1 MQAAVGGLSVIV
13 GSWVRHLVVVVPGI
27 GGSVLEPSDPRAPA
41 AWNVTVPGV
50 ARTLVDP
57 ARLSVDEHPVL
68 RPTGLVT
75 GVTVLG
81 RLAVLPGYAGLVR
94 SLADQLATGS
104 AVLVPEVQP
113 DPNAGVLLFPYDFR
127 LGVATAAKRLAAA
140 LNPLVASADAR
151 WPGRAVL
158 VVAHSMGG
166 LVARYWA
173 GVEGGWRHCRALV
186 TLGTPHRGAPKA
198 LAWLV
203 DGVRLGRRWGLATNV
218 LRGWQGAWDL
228 LPRYEAVWDAE
239 ACQALRPE
247 ELPAECVNSS
257 GALRMT
263 AAAVP
268 QALREGARMH
278 RDLASGWSDIPVGHT
293 PAVHVVFARGH
304 ATPAEAVVAGGRLQV
319 RRRDAVWLARD
330 GWDGGDGTVP
340 AFSAVPVEL
349 SEDRRVRVPVWERHG
364 PMGCS
369 PEAAR
374 IVKEYETGSITAI
387 RGEGDPGIILN
398 LDEFPRPGA
407 SVTAE
412 LRNAAADTG
421 TRLTLRLRPAGLSPG
436 LARRWTDV
444 PMSSTDGTAWTASL
458 PGIIDGAWEVLVEAT
473 GVPRVS
479 PPPAADVVEV
489 AGEAVEEA
497 AR

>member
-1 MQAAVGGLSVIV
+1 
-13 GSWVRHLVVVVPGI
+13 VRHLVVVVPGI
-27 GGSVLEPSDPRAPA
+27 GGSVLEPPDPREPA

-68 RPTGLVT
+68 RPAGLVT

-81 RLAVLPGYAGLVR
+81 RLTVLPGYAGLVR
-94 SLADQLATGS
+94 SLADQLATRS
-104 AVLVPEVQP
+104 AVLIPEEQP
-113 DPNAGVLLFPYDFR
+113 DPAAGVLLFPYDFR
-127 LGVATAAKRLAAA
+127 LGVAAAAKRLAAA
-140 LNPLVASADAR
+140 LHPLVASADAR
-151 WPGRAVL
+151 WPSRRVL

-203 DGVRLGRRWGLATNV
+203 DGVRLGRRWGRATNV

-228 LPRYEAVWDAE
+228 IPRYEAVWDTD
-239 ACQALRPE
+239 ACRALRPE
-247 ELPAECVNSS
+247 DLPADCVNSS
-257 GALRMT
+257 GVLGTT

-268 QALREGARMH
+268 RLLREGAGMH
-278 RDLASGWSDIPVGHT
+278 RDLAAGWSDIPVGRT

-304 ATPAEAVVAGGRLQV
+304 ATPAEAVMSGGRLRV
-319 RRRDAVWLARD
+319 FMRDAAWLAHD

-349 SEDRRVRVPVWERHG
+349 SEDVRVRVPVWERHG
-364 PMGCS
+364 PLGCS
-369 PEAAR
+369 PEAVR
-374 IVKEYETGSITAI
+374 IATEYETESITAI
-387 RGEGDPGIILN
+387 RGEGDPGIALK

-421 TRLTLRLRPAGLSPG
+421 TCLTLRVRPAGLSPG

-444 PMSSTDGTAWTASL
+444 PMSSTDGTAWIASL
-458 PGIIDGAWEVLVEAT
+458 PELTDGAWEVMVEAT
-473 GVPRVS
+473 GVPRAS
-479 PPPAADVVEV
+479 PSPATDVIEV
-489 AGEAVEEA
+489 ADEGADEEV